1 MPPTTIGEEPAEPW
15 RSFLSELDAL
25 LDRPGDFHCIGGFV
39 ISQYYGFA
47 RETADLDL
55 LTVVPMEMA
64 AIVSSLAGE
73 GLPLHKKHRVYVDHV
88 GVVSFPDNYETR
100 LVRAF
105 PSWSKARIW
114 VLEAHDLALTKLER
128 SNERDIRDVMFLA
141 QAGLI
146 KSGNACR
153 PLRGRDAALPR
164 RSNSNVGPD
173 NAADVDRSLL
183 AWAGSDT
190 IISLQQ
196 RC

>member
-1 MPPTTIGEEPAEPW
+1 MRPKTISEAPAEPW

-55 LTVVPMEMA
+55 LTVVPTEMA
-64 AIVSSLAGE
+64 EIVASLAGE
-73 GLPLHKKHRVYVDHV
+73 GSPLHKKYRVYVDHV
-88 GVVSFPDNYETR
+88 GVASFPDNYETR

-105 PSWSKARIW
+105 PAWSKARIW

-146 KSGNACR
+146 NR
-153 PLRGRDAALPR
+153 ETL
-164 RSNSNVGPD
+164 
-173 NAADVDRSLL
+173 VDRFESEMRPYLVGRT
-183 AWAGSDT
+183 ATWDQT
-190 IISLQQ
+190 TLQMWIEA
-196 RC
+196 CWPAPV

>member
-1 MPPTTIGEEPAEPW
+1 MLPTTIGEAPAEPW

-55 LTVVPMEMA
+55 LTVVPMELA
-64 AIVSSLAGE
+64 EIVFSLAGE
-73 GLPLHKKHRVYVDHV
+73 GSPLHKKYRVYVDHV
-88 GVVSFPDNYETR
+88 GVVNFPDNYETR

-105 PSWSKARIW
+105 PAWLKARLW

-141 QAGLI
+141 QASLI
-146 KSGNACR
+146 NRETLADRFEVEMRPYLVGRTATWHQSTLQMWIEACW
-153 PLRGRDAALPR
+153 PSP
-164 RSNSNVGPD
+164 V
-173 NAADVDRSLL
+173 
-183 AWAGSDT
+183 
-190 IISLQQ
+190 
-196 RC
+196 